1 MANNFKRMQKLA
13 GLITESEYRESQMN
27 EAEKMDEAMSKEDI
41 MDKIS
46 KLEDFEDTEDNF
58 KYGNYFVQKYD
69 NDYVVWKN
77 RGAATDSDP
86 NPDFESSNIAKVVDF
101 LMKNKQIKENRIGAL
116 LNTVADDWGED
127 SDFYSDLEDSL
138 TGWVDRNGQLT
149 PKGKISIKNLLSN
162 WDLLDDYGHFLDD
175 DMNENESEFPYF
187 EEWKKSII
195 NHLQGNNH
203 YSIDTNMFSKM
214 TDPYD
219 AIDYLVE
226 KEFLYDNDLDRSTNI
241 NYIKTGEY
249 TEDINEGDTD
259 YDRAKDAK
267 RLGKKGEKNIYGA
280 GVKKG
285 EEIEKKKM
293 KMSELKAAIKE
304 LALSEG
310 EDDVNFNDD
319 ESLYDPVY
327 EGVWSVLPA
336 RIPEFIQKIKDIKD
350 EYHAVV
356 GSDDVYDGLDHA
368 ISAAEELMN
377 SKLSEAKKDEEV
389 EDIKDVD
396 VTVGDEETTADVTT
410 VDVDPNVKAVQDAL
424 TQAQAAAEKL
434 GDEKLTDQIG
444 NTITFFTRTH
454 VVEKP
459 GMTAESNIKERINK
473 LVKSLNET
481 AVDEEKDTD
490 TLTQNDI
497 KALYNN
503 GFNIIAQPD
512 WNFVRIQKDFKS
524 PKADWRFLNNLLSSK
539 NIPSDIDYWRGD
551 GDKGR
556 NKRLE
561 ISKKYFDKNIKYPAF
576 K

>member
-1 MANNFKRMQKLA
+1 MANEFKRMQKLA
-13 GLITESEYRESQMN
+13 GIITKS
-27 EAEKMDEAMSKEDI
+27 
-41 MDKIS
+41 
-46 KLEDFEDTEDNF
+46 
-58 KYGNYFVQKYD
+58 
-69 NDYVVWKN
+69 
-77 RGAATDSDP
+77 
-86 NPDFESSNIAKVVDF
+86 
-101 LMKNKQIKENRIGAL
+101 QIKENRIGAL

-203 YSIDTNMFSKM
+203 YGIDTNMFSKM

-280 GVKKG
+280 GVEKG

-327 EGVWSVLPA
+327 EGVWSVLPD

-368 ISAAEELMN
+368 ISAAEELM
-377 SKLSEAKKDEEV
+377 SSELSEAKKDEEV
-389 EDIKDVD
+389 EDTEDVD

-410 VDVDPNVKAVQDAL
+410 SEVNPDVKAVQDAL

-434 GDEKLTDQIG
+434 GDDKLTDQIG